1 MVKRLH
7 VPFYF
12 SCTVHTVQYVYI
24 LVAKC
29 RKLITYRMQNHKIPG
44 NNGVLDAAVHS
55 VHNTLSK
62 GGSFSQ
68 KIESANPAQL
78 R

>member
-29 RKLITYRMQNHKIPG
+29 RKLITCRMQNHKIPE

-55 VHNTLSK
+55 VQCT
-62 GGSFSQ
+62 
-68 KIESANPAQL
+68 
-78 R
+78 